1 MKIFLVASI
10 VLMLNMPFGYW
21 RATVKKFS
29 VPWICAVH
37 LPVPMIVFLR
47 IYSGLGWRLIT
58 FPVLIG
64 AFFLGQFVGGRLQKK
79 FQHSLE

>member
-1 MKIFLVASI
+1 MNIFWVAAI

-21 RATVKKFS
+21 RASARRFS
-29 VPWICAVH
+29 MQWMFAIH
-37 LPVPMIVFLR
+37 MPVPVVVALR

-64 AFFLGQFVGGRLQKK
+64 AFFLGQFVGGKLRK
-79 FQHSLE
+79 

>member
-1 MKIFLVASI
+1 MNIVWVAAI

-21 RATVKKFS
+21 RASVRRFS
-29 VPWICAVH
+29 TQWLFAVH
-37 LPVPMIVFLR
+37 VPVPMVVALR

-64 AFFLGQFVGGRLQKK
+64 AFFLGQFVGGKLRR
-79 FQHSLE
+79 